1 MIKILKGDIFD
12 SQAQTL
18 VNTVNCVGIM
28 GKGLALKFKKRFP
41 DMFQDYQTICKKEE
55 LKLGQPYLYKSLIP
69 PWILNF
75 PTKGHWRA
83 VSRVEDIVKGLEYL
97 IEHYKEWGITSLA
110 IPPLGC
116 GQGQLEWD
124 TVGPILT
131 HYLSLMDIPVE
142 IYAPYEIPEAKIQL
156 DFFKKEIKN
165 NLRSSGLV
173 KS

>member
-1 MIKILKGDIFD
+1 
-12 SQAQTL
+12 L
-18 VNTVNCVGIM
+18 V
-28 GKGLALKFKKRFP
+28 L
-41 DMFQDYQTICKKEE
+41 
-55 LKLGQPYLYKSLIP
+55 
-69 PWILNF
+69 
-75 PTKGHWRA
+75 
-83 VSRVEDIVKGLEYL
+83 
-97 IEHYKEWGITSLA
+97 HYKEWGITSLA